1 LHRISRV
8 KVLAGVFWYPVTDGN
23 CVAERRGGEQPE
35 VNDQSVTQVNS
46 IRPAVVASPLV
57 NGEAQVTHGPLRAAT
72 TLWSGKPDVRN
83 PRNASG
89 RRKVAGD
96 GMIGRFGDKTQ
107 GYLDAAK
114 AGVHAPSGTEEPG
127 VQESEHP

>member
-1 LHRISRV
+1 
-8 KVLAGVFWYPVTDGN
+8 
-23 CVAERRGGEQPE
+23 
-35 VNDQSVTQVNS
+35 
-46 IRPAVVASPLV
+46 VV
-57 NGEAQVTHGPLRAAT
+57 
-72 TLWSGKPDVRN
+72 
-83 PRNASG
+83 
-89 RRKVAGD
+89 GD